1 MKNYLKLQAKK
12 SMSLFL
18 AVLMVLSCW
27 VWFVAP
33 ADVLDAKAGTNDCET
48 ITPGDKYHIKLGF
61 HLNNDSEQS
70 DSYVEYK
77 VWCVDQAGNK
87 IDGYTTI
94 KDPEIKN
101 GSAENA
107 MHYEEADLPGFPYY
121 IECATYRSDTGTS
134 GQHEIV
140 WNYIEITNGNG
151 RSSGDIFS
159 DQFTISQRA
168 ANKWS
173 VDKAWL
179 VNGFTAP
186 ESADGTYNTSSKDA
200 HVVAPFILGFD
211 TSTVNDDE
219 IEINLSKITG
229 YDENGKPIGDDK
241 TGAATF
247 TLGTLFDQYGVKW
260 TSSTYKFIDDT
271 TKSTYIAEQEAGEP
285 ISTEKGSDY
294 LTVTPAHSNTSAT
307 GTVTANPGLQTAF
320 VKSANGVANY
330 HLVHKWEVPYRDSTI
345 VSRTAT
351 KIKINYPKYDVL
363 FDGGLN
369 DDAKKNISITVGS
382 DTHKGTYTASNY
394 HGGNIN
400 LPSGATASGYSFYG
414 FWSKAQPSEGDANY
428 NAMKKD
434 FAAPCSS
441 EDFKNLPGEATNGIK
456 VDENGKKWYDAGR
469 KLDPAADKTILIDE
483 ESFPNFVDTWHGWW
497 LSEDVT
503 VKFYDVDG
511 QFLGEKAV
519 KSGLKQNAIE
529 WPTSK
534 YSKYT
539 NGAVTFKVDPYVW
552 VNSDGSKIDKRDY
565 TFSKDL
571 ILTPALIEKEFTSK
585 YKVTFVK
592 PNGDKVSDDY
602 DYRADVSSDANS
614 NYAGL
619 PATPPTN
626 TLSEEEKIEFSYQL
640 IGWSGV
646 APTTGKNY
654 HVLLEDADFDANGT
668 SISLNKDWVV
678 RDTATYYPVYRRA
691 TKTYVVQFNYKDATG
706 ADTSRQVKVKY
717 RGTLAAPTDYVPY
730 KYVTKGFGHT
740 FANWVYTDA
749 VGNDGATFGYDAT
762 IPFTRAYID
771 IYEDA
776 LDDGDKVNPIK
787 ITAAYGKPEATPYT
801 VTFNYYDVNGNTITV
816 SKQVVHDSFITQ
828 DTVTA
833 LNPAAE
839 WENEDQ
845 LYTYAD
851 KWVITDGAATE
862 GINGAVKKV
871 DDVIDTNKLI
881 SLTPTSNLTFQAVY
895 ANPIPYYT
903 VTYVDGSKTY
913 SERVLRDSEMPAWMN
928 GDKVYVPADYEGEGG
943 TYEFQGWFDAATG
956 GNEIDVDTAKV
967 TGNITL
973 YSQFKFEPFTYT
985 ITFMNHDGSV
995 QLGAGEYEK
1004 GQNIEALVV
1013 TATKAAN
1020 GRLAD
1025 DVYTYVFLGWDKA
1038 VPTFCEGYD
1047 VTYTALYKA
1056 VYKYYDAKWYN
1067 SNAIWDDGKIIGWEA
1082 NKDFT
1087 TDEEGNKNETNLL
1100 ATTHH
1105 TYNSKLYTP
1114 SINDL
1119 TCLETADDGQ
1129 TYVFAGWYYNDADG
1143 NAVKY
1148 ERGMKITAE
1157 MEFYATYTLTA
1168 KTHTVTTVVKGVETK
1183 YTVADG
1189 AAANIP
1195 DPQAGYVDA
1204 DTHDEFIGWYT
1215 DAGYENAYV
1224 VTSDDEGNITSGA
1237 ITADTKLYAKFVE
1250 SSHDFTSNELVTAPT
1265 YYAEGSM
1272 DVWCD
1277 CDKTKTKKS
1286 ESIDMLT
1293 DNVAPTGTIYLG
1305 SLGKWSST
1313 DEIGGAA
1320 LDEKDEYGN
1329 KLPATIYANATTDVI
1344 ITANDAGDVNN
1355 RYNPAGTGKGVKLI
1369 RAFAYPANY
1378 TLTAENFGA
1387 AQQVA
1392 VDVYADETEALTNN
1406 ANFSIKLGD
1415 IVVADLTED
1424 GKAQYENGNVKYK
1437 ALESGEEYILYYYVI
1452 DKAGNQLNSK
1462 VRTAA
1467 FVYDNT
1473 KPEFTVE
1480 GETNGAAIPVYC
1492 GVATVTGIEKDVVL
1506 TVNGETVAVN
1516 YAEGAET
1523 GTYEIKYAEGMYN
1536 VLITATDKAG
1546 NTYSKKIK
1554 ISDHSYFTTE
1564 SAASC
1569 GVAGYKK
1576 TECLICG
1583 DVTVNETYDALS
1595 HKYVAAQGTPA
1606 DCVNNGKE
1614 VEVCT
1619 ICGDEVVT
1627 KVIPALG
1634 HEYAK
1639 NEKDEIIYKTV
1650 TESTCCTKGEAEAYC
1665 EICGEGRI
1673 TTELALN
1680 SKNHEEITATYADA
1694 TCTENGY
1701 YTERCKCN
1709 TVIVHKDHETDP
1721 EIYAAHHGNLE
1732 DGTAYW
1738 AITEPTCY
1746 QDGAKVLKCLKCQEN
1761 IKVDGEDVIE
1771 VLEATGVH
1779 TKVVANPDTYKEEHC
1794 VKYKCATEGCNYKY
1808 EDKILENA
1816 IPEEYTVTFV
1826 AEDGETELGIATVT
1840 EGDLLTQ
1847 APVIPTKDATVEY
1860 EYTFAGWLNGDKAIK
1875 FPYEVTEDITLKAN
1889 FKETKIKYTHI
1900 FRVPTSYTETLAA
1913 EANTALYA
1921 TLVGTYGDVRVP
1933 SGTPVLSLTG
1943 DEAKLYRVE
1952 FKGWKNKDGKIV
1964 TDFTVVGDAEFTAH
1978 FELVAIEY
1986 KVTFYNGTG
1995 NLVWNTTIEAGE
2007 SAVYNKVDE
2016 DGNLIVPTKA
2026 KDDNYHYAFS
2036 GWYTDEAATNA
2047 YNGEAITAD
2056 TRLYAGFTAIAHDN
2070 FYVVN
2075 TEVGTNGVT
2084 QAKTCVLPELTE
2096 YICSECGHTKSVET
2110 KEALGHKMGE
2120 YIYDEATGKMVSECE
2135 NCDVTHSYK
2144 ASVTINFVNE
2154 SGISLYIA
2162 TVQMS
2167 ATGTVEYAGKLPEKA
2182 ADNEYTYVFAG
2193 WKDEEGNVVSN
2204 VLNAVV
2210 PADKDATYTAYY
2222 TAVVRTFTV
2231 RYVDNNNG
2239 YEVVHY
2245 FKDAKGNEIT
2255 FKYGDPVPEAPEGL
2269 EALLVVP
2276 AYEQHGHKVFDGWN
2290 ISADAIVTGNM
2301 NITPKF
2307 KLVPHDCEKVGE
2319 TGATCEEKGGAQY
2332 MCACGYG
2339 YIDTDANLPAL
2350 GHVWD
2355 KGTVTTEPNYDT
2367 QTDGVRTYKCTRE
2380 GCDGTKTEAISGK
2393 ARSIKVTVYDD
2404 NGKPI
2409 EHATVRL
2416 YKDGVDEAVKVQTT
2430 NANGITIFTG
2440 LDDGKYSV
2448 YVVNTNTSY
2457 KDIEVNEDGSVKN
2470 GDLIA
2475 SPEKEEI
2482 DTSCQCTCHKNT
2494 FWGMIFRF
2502 FQKIIKLFTGKA
2514 SCCACP
2520 SEDI

>member
-33 ADVLDAKAGTNDCET
+33 ADVLDAKAGNDDSNV
-48 ITPGDKYHIKLGF
+48 TPGDKY
-61 HLNNDSEQS
+61 
-70 DSYVEYK
+70 
-77 VWCVDQAGNK
+77 
-87 IDGYTTI
+87 TI
-94 KDPEIKN
+94 KVKYNVTDKYGKDDGKVEFKFWYKENNGTGNVVGPTTVNGPLNKAGWQEITQTFS
-101 GSAENA
+101 GI
-107 MHYEEADLPGFPYY
+107 PFY
-121 IECATYRSDTGTS
+121 IECATYRGTNTSTSDDIQYGVS
-134 GQHEIV
+134 WDYVEIS
-140 WNYIEITNGNG
+140 NGNG
-151 RSSGDIFS
+151 VSTGDAFNDTYSFAHATLANWS
-159 DQFTISQRA
+159 DA
-168 ANKWS
+168 
-173 VDKAWL
+173 KAWL
-179 VNGFTAP
+179 ISGFDAPNSADATYTEQAITAP
-186 ESADGTYNTSSKDA
+186 F
-200 HVVAPFILGFD
+200 VVGFD

-229 YDENGKPIGDDK
+229 YKDGKPVGDDK
-241 TGAATF
+241 SGAATF
-247 TLGTLFDQYGVKW
+247 TLGTLYDQYGVKW
-260 TSSTYKFIDDT
+260 TSSSYKFSDST
-271 TKSTYIAEQEAGEP
+271 SKSTYIAEQEAGEP

-294 LTVTPAHSNTSAT
+294 LTVAASLSNTSAT
-307 GTVTANPGLQTAF
+307 GTVTASPGLQTA
-320 VKSANGVANY
+320 VAKSANGVANY
-330 HLVHKWEVPYRDSTI
+330 YLVHKWETSYNGGTI
-345 VSRTAT
+345 TARTAT
-351 KIKINYPKYDVL
+351 KIKINYPKYTVL
-363 FDGGLN
+363 FDGGLGE
-369 DDAKKNISITVGS
+369 AATITVGS
-382 DTHKGTYTASNY
+382 KTYDGTYSASNF
-394 HGGNIN
+394 HGGNID

-414 FWSKAQPSEGDANY
+414 FWSKEQPSEGNASY
-428 NAMKKD
+428 NAKKKD

-469 KLDPAADKTILIDE
+469 RLDTTADKTILVDE
-483 ESFPNFVDTWHGWW
+483 ESFPNFVDKWYGWW

-519 KSGLKQNAIE
+519 KSGLKQDAIE

-539 NGAVTFKVDPYVW
+539 NGAVTFTVDPYFW

-571 ILTPALIEKEFTSK
+571 ILTPALTEKEFTSK
-585 YKVTFVK
+585 YNVTFMM
-592 PNGDKVSDDY
+592 PNGDKVSKDY
-602 DYRADVSSDANS
+602 DYRADVSADANT
-614 NYAGL
+614 NYADL
-619 PATPPTN
+619 PATPPSN
-626 TLSEEEKIEFSYQL
+626 SLSPEEKLEFSYEL

-654 HVLLEDADFDANGT
+654 HVLLEDADFDVNGT

-706 ADTSRQVKVKY
+706 TDTSRQVKVKY

-730 KYVTKGFGHT
+730 RYVTKGFGYS
-740 FANWVYTDA
+740 FANWMYTDA
-749 VGNDGATFGYDAT
+749 EGDATFGYDAT
-762 IPFTRAYID
+762 VPFTSANIS
-771 IYEDA
+771 IEGAA
-776 LDDGDKVNPIK
+776 LDDGVDVTPIQ
-787 ITAAYGKPEATPYT
+787 ITAAYGDPVPTPYT
-801 VTFNYYDVNGNTITV
+801 VTFNYYDVNGKTITA
-816 SKQVVHDSFITQ
+816 SAEVVHEKFITQ
-828 DTVTA
+828 DTVNA
-833 LNPAAE
+833 LSPAAE

-851 KWVITDGAATE
+851 KWVITNGAATV
-862 GINGAVKKV
+862 GIKGEVKTV
-871 DDVIDTNKLI
+871 NDIIDTKDLI
-881 SLTPTSNLTFQAVY
+881 TLTPTSDLTFQAVY

-903 VTYVDGSKTY
+903 VTYVDGTKTY
-913 SERVLRDSEMPAWMN
+913 SERILCDSKMPAWMD

-943 TYEFQGWFDAATG
+943 TYKFQGWFDAATG
-956 GNEIDVDTAKV
+956 GNKIDVTTAMV

-985 ITFMNHDGSV
+985 IKFMNHDGSV
-995 QLGAGEYEK
+995 QLGIGEYEK
-1004 GQNIEALVV
+1004 GQSIEALV
-1013 TATKAAN
+1013 TEATKAAQ
-1020 GRLAD
+1020 GRAAD
-1025 DVYTYVFLGWDKA
+1025 DTYTYVFLGWDKA
-1038 VPTFCEGYD
+1038 VPSFCEGYD
-1047 VTYTALYKA
+1047 VTYTALYKP

-1067 SNAIWDDGKIIGWEA
+1067 SNAIKEDGKIIGWEA
-1082 NKDFT
+1082 NKDAT
-1087 TDEEGNKNETNLL
+1087 TDDAGNEIETNLL

-1105 TYNSKLYTP
+1105 TYDSKLYTP
-1114 SINDL
+1114 SIDSL
-1119 TCLETADDGQ
+1119 TCLEEAPNGQ
-1129 TYVFAGWYYNDADG
+1129 TYVFAGWYYNDAED
-1143 NAVKY
+1143 NAVKF
-1148 ERGMKITAE
+1148 ERGLKITAE
-1157 MEFYATYTLTA
+1157 MEFYATFTLTA
-1168 KTHTVTTVVKGVETK
+1168 KTYTVTTVVKDVETK

-1195 DPQAGYVDA
+1195 DPQAGYVNA
-1204 DTHDEFIGWYT
+1204 EKHDEFVGWYT
-1215 DAGYENAYV
+1215 DAAYENAYV

-1265 YYAEGSM
+1265 YYAEGAM

-1277 CDKTKTKKS
+1277 CDKNKTKKS

-1293 DNVAPTGTIYLG
+1293 DKVAPTGTIYLG

-1313 DEIGGAA
+1313 DAIGGAA
-1320 LDEKDEYGN
+1320 LDYDNEGN
-1329 KLPATIYANATTDVI
+1329 KLPVTIYANATTDVI
-1344 ITANDAGDVNN
+1344 ITANDAGDVNDH
-1355 RYNPAGTGKGVKLI
+1355 YNPAGTGIGVKRI
-1369 RAFAYPANY
+1369 RAFVYPAKY
-1378 TLTAENFGA
+1378 SLTADTYYA

-1473 KPEFTVE
+1473 KPEFTVA
-1480 GETNGAAIPVYC
+1480 GETNGAATPVYC
-1492 GVATVTGIEKDVVL
+1492 GVATVTDIEKDVVL

-1516 YAEGAET
+1516 YAEGEET

-1554 ISDHSYFTTE
+1554 ISDHSYFTTV

-1576 TECLICG
+1576 TECLICR
-1583 DVTVNETYDALS
+1583 DVAVDETYAALDHIWS
-1595 HKYVAAQGTPA
+1595 ERQVIPA
-1606 DCVNNGKE
+1606 DCTNNGK
-1614 VEVCT
+1614 VIVACS
-1619 ICGDEVVT
+1619 ICGDKVVT
-1627 KVIPALG
+1627 EFEEDDVTPVIPALG

-1639 NEKDEIIYKTV
+1639 NEKGEIIYTTA
-1650 TESTCCTKGEAEAYC
+1650 TESTCCTEGEAEAYC
-1665 EICGEGRI
+1665 AICGEGRI

-1680 SKNHEEITATYADA
+1680 PENHEEITATYADA

-1771 VLEATGVH
+1771 VLKATGEHV
-1779 TKVVANPDTYKEEHC
+1779 KVVANPDTYKEEHR
-1794 VKYKCATEGCNYKY
+1794 VEYKCATEGCTYKY
-1808 EDKILENA
+1808 KDKILVDE

-1826 AEDGETELGIATVT
+1826 AVDGETVLGTATVI
-1840 EGDLLTQ
+1840 EGESLVKEQ
-1847 APVIPTKDATVEY
+1847 APVTPTKDATVEY
-1860 EYTFAGWLNGDKAIK
+1860 EYTFAGWSNGDKVIK
-1875 FPYEVTEDITLKAN
+1875 FPYEVTEDITLKAT

-1900 FRVPTSYTETLAA
+1900 FRVPTSYTATLAA
-1913 EANTALYA
+1913 DVSTTLYA
-1921 TLVGTYGDVRVP
+1921 TLVGTYGEVRVP
-1933 SGTPVLSLTG
+1933 SGTPVLNVTD
-1943 DEAKLYRVE
+1943 DEAKLYTYKFEGWQRVLNPKE
-1952 FKGWKNKDGKIV
+1952 NEDYKIE
-1964 TDFTVVGDAEFTAH
+1964 GHAEFIAI
-1978 FELVAIEY
+1978 FSRKAIEY

-1995 NLVWNTTIEAGE
+1995 NLVWNTTVDAGE
-2007 SAVYNKVDE
+2007 AVAFGGTE
-2016 DGNLIVPTKA
+2016 PTKA
-2026 KDDNYHYAFS
+2026 FDGDYHYEFS
-2036 GWYTDEAATNA
+2036 GWYTDEAATKA
-2047 YNGEAITAD
+2047 YNGAGITAD
-2056 TRLYAGFTAIAHDN
+2056 TRLYAGFTANAHND

-2075 TEVGTNGVT
+2075 TEAGTNGVT
-2084 QAKTCVLPELTE
+2084 QAQTCVLPELTE

-2110 KEALGHKMGE
+2110 KPALGHKMGD
-2120 YIYDEATGKMVSECE
+2120 YTYDEETGKMVSKCE
-2135 NCDVTHSYK
+2135 NCDVTDSYK

-2154 SGISLYIA
+2154 SGISLYIT
-2162 TVQMS
+2162 TVQVS
-2167 ATGTVEYAGKLPEKA
+2167 ETGTVEYAGKLPEKA
-2182 ADNEYTYVFAG
+2182 ADNENTYVFAG
-2193 WKDEEGNVVSN
+2193 WKDEGGKVVSTD
-2204 VLNAVV
+2204 LNAVV
-2210 PADKDATYTAYY
+2210 PANKDATYTAYF
-2222 TAVVRTFTV
+2222 TAVPRTFTV

-2239 YEVVHY
+2239 YAVVHY
-2245 FKDAKGNEIT
+2245 FKDAEGNEIT
-2255 FKYGDPVPEAPEGL
+2255 YKYGDPVPAAPEGL
-2269 EALLVVP
+2269 EALLVTP
-2276 AYEQHGHKVFDGWN
+2276 GYEQHGHKVFDGWN
-2290 ISADAIVTGNM
+2290 VAEDATVTGNM
-2301 NITPKF
+2301 SITPKF
-2307 KLVPHDCEKVGE
+2307 KLVPHDCKKVGE

-2332 MCACGYG
+2332 KCACGYG

-2367 QTDGVRTYKCTRE
+2367 QEDGVRTYKCTRE

-2416 YKDGVDEAVKVQTT
+2416 YKDGVVEAVRVQTT

-2448 YVVNTNTSY
+2448 YVVNTDTSY

-2470 GDLIA
+2470 GELVA

-2520 SEDI
+2520 SENI